1 LIHAS
6 RNTASAFSKSSEVS
20 ASASSAPT
28 APYASEALIA
38 SEAQLTTEAPHA
50 LVAYGWDDGWAAEFA
65 PYAEQGLLPG
75 RVVRVDRGQ
84 CDVVTA
90 GGTVR
95 ADTEFVVPRDPMR
108 IVCTGDWVAVDA
120 AGDPRYVRTLLP
132 RRTAFVRSTSSQ
144 RSEGQ
149 VLATNIDQIV
159 ICVSLA
165 VELDPGRIERFL
177 ALAMSS
183 SGGGALL
190 HGAASAV
197 AGGAQPLVVLTK
209 ADLVGDPD
217 TLAYLV
223 ADVESAAPGV
233 QVLAVSAETGDGL
246 EVLAAVLAGG
256 TSVLLGQ
263 SGAGKSTLANALLG
277 EQVQGVRA
285 ARDRDGKGRH
295 TTTTRNL
302 LPLPWGGGLIDT
314 PGLRGVGMWD
324 AESGLTRTFS
334 DVETLAGE
342 CRFHDCAHEAEPGCA
357 VQEAIDNGELPE
369 RRLTSYRKLL
379 RENRRI
385 AAKTDARMR
394 AELRRGW
401 KQQQALGRH
410 MMERKR
416 GPRG

>member
-1 LIHAS
+1 MIHAS
-6 RNTASAFSKSSEVS
+6 RNTSSAFSKSSEVS
-20 ASASSAPT
+20 APT
-28 APYASEALIA
+28 ASFASEARTA
-38 SEAQLTTEAPHA
+38 SQDRLTTEAPHA

-65 PYAEQGLLPG
+65 PYAAQGLLPG

-90 GGTVR
+90 DGTVR

-183 SGGGALL
+183 SGGDALL
-190 HGAASAV
+190 HEAAPAA

-209 ADLVGDPD
+209 ADLVGDPA
-217 TLAYLV
+217 TLAHLV

-277 EQVQGVRA
+277 EHVQGVQA

-324 AESGLTRTFS
+324 AESGLTRAFS

-369 RRLTSYRKLL
+369 RRLASYRKLL
-379 RENRRI
+379 RENQRI

-394 AELRRGW
+394 AEIRRGW